1 MYDFFTLSYLFIRR
15 VPWYVLCFFC
25 LYALH
30 CCLKFYSKHVAQHN
44 WACWQLLWGAL
55 LLNLTTIGPK
65 SLSNSI
71 RNSKFMM
78 LDVSFANILWKL
90 TRLAWNQEYVNPTH
104 LLFILKGIKIAYI
117 IIDYELNHV
126 LIMSCKVSRKNFR
139 FTHKKK
145 CEIIQNFGPIVVK
158 LSSGLIHTFYQHKK
172 SLHFHF

>member
-44 WACWQLLWGAL
+44 WACRQLLWGAL

-90 TRLAWNQEYVNPTH
+90 SRLTWNQEYVNPTH
-104 LLFILKGIKIAYI
+104 LLFILKGIKVAYI

-126 LIMSCKVSRKNFR
+126 LIMSCKVSRKNLGSR
-139 FTHKKK
+139 IKRNAK
-145 CEIIQNFGPIVVK
+145 
-158 LSSGLIHTFYQHKK
+158 SSITLAP
-172 SLHFHF
+172 LW